1 MKMEQQPRCERED
14 SGKRDDIFSPATSG
28 HVPKLPAIFLQRV
41 SEEEEAREGEGAFSQ
56 MLGCFGVK
64 DAFLQ
69 VPQEKPLK
77 VNLRGE
83 EFLAMISLPGQRVCA
98 KEWVDFFTEY
108 PTEELNYKFSAECPC
123 LRRNE
128 KSIILI
134 HVDDLIFTGCSK

>member
-83 EFLAMISLPGQRVCA
+83 EFLAMISLPG
-98 KEWVDFFTEY
+98 KEFAQKNGLT
-108 PTEELNYKFSAECPC
+108 FSQSTPP
-123 LRRNE
+123 RN
-128 KSIILI
+128 
-134 HVDDLIFTGCSK
+134 